1 MAVKNKIQ
9 IITDSTTSLSA
20 KECEEYG
27 LDYVETSF
35 VLDGV
40 EHKAFDDDGLGLTDF
55 YAKLDNIKSCSTCC
69 VNQNTFEE
77 IFEKYVSRGE
87 QVLYTGLSA
96 SLSSTFSN
104 AEIVAKQIN
113 QKYGKKMVAVVD
125 SRSASYGTLVLID
138 YAKEFIAGG
147 EGLEEIETKLN
158 EIAKSMSVAFVS
170 RDLTFLHKCGRIGSI
185 EAGIGKLLHIV
196 PIVYVSESGKL
207 KTGDKCLGVK
217 LALKTLKNKFGNYI
231 RNKHHKRC
239 YITSCGMDEDVEML
253 KKYFS
258 ENTDIEQIKTGLID
272 KTLACCCGPKTIAVF
287 CG

>member
-1 MAVKNKIQ
+1 MTNKIQ
-9 IITDSTTSLSA
+9 IVTDSTTSLSA
-20 KECEEYG
+20 KECEELG
-27 LDYVETSF
+27 IDYVETSYI
-35 VLDGV
+35 LNGV
-40 EHKAFDDDGLGLTDF
+40 EHKAFDDDGVSLLDF
-55 YAKLDNIKSCSTCC
+55 YKKLDEVKSCSTGC
-69 VNQNTFEE
+69 VNQSEFEE
-77 IFEKYVSRGE
+77 IFNKYVSRGV

-104 AEIVAKQIN
+104 AQIVAQQIN
-113 QKYGKKMVAVVD
+113 KKYGKKMVSVVD

-138 YAKEFIAGG
+138 YAKEFIEGG
-147 EGLEEIETKLN
+147 ASLEEIELKLN

-217 LALKTLKNKFGNYI
+217 LALKTLKNKFVNFI
-231 RNKHHKRC
+231 NNKKHKRC

-253 KKYFS
+253 KKYFA
-258 ENTDIEQIKTGLID
+258 ENSGAEQIKTGLID